1 MGGSEVGSIP
11 SASKPIKCSALPLQ
25 SIDHIQSIH
34 CLAAVVFGVGHGIT
48 DDILQ
53 ESSHDH
59 PDLIVHIMGDPL
71 DATSPGKSP
80 DGRFGDTEDSI
91 AGLSLV
97 HLEATGSA
105 LLAGF
110 STVGWGHF
118 LFLGFRQSEFT
129 KFYLA
134 TTKSNF

>member
-1 MGGSEVGSIP
+1 MGGIVDFGSIS
-11 SASKPIKCSALPLQ
+11 SASKPIKSPALPLQ
-25 SIDHIQSIH
+25 SIDHIKCIH

-71 DATSPGKSP
+71 DAASPSKSP
-80 DGRFGDTEDSI
+80 DCRLGDTEDGI

-97 HLEATGSA
+97 HLKATGSA

-129 KFYLA
+129 NLKFG
-134 TTKSNF
+134 NN